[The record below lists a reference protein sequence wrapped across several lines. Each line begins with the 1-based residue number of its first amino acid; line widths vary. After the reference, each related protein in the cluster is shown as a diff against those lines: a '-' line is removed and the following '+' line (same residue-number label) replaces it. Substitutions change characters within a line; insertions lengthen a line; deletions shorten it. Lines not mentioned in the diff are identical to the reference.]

1 MLLFM
6 YAAFGLFE
14 VKRNNEKNNDDE
26 NVKDLGVSTWTSSI
40 QGNQAKVSMDTFDMY
55 EDVYV
60 DNYHYVEERG
70 DMMFMVTMMM

>member
-1 MLLFM
+1 
-6 YAAFGLFE
+6 
-14 VKRNNEKNNDDE
+14 
-26 NVKDLGVSTWTSSI
+26 
-40 QGNQAKVSMDTFDMY
+40 MDTFDMY